1 MKRVFLI
8 ILDSFGIGS
17 CGDSYKF
24 GDYGANTFGNIA
36 KMCFLEHAN
45 HGGRSGVLSIPNLM
59 SLGIGE
65 IFKKITGNYP
75 FGILKTNVIK
85 GCYAYSSSVS
95 KGKDTFSGHWEIV
108 GVPIFKE
115 WCYFDQIKNSFSE
128 LLLNEIITSSNLSGF
143 LGNCHA
149 SGTEII
155 KKLGVEHLLTK
166 KPIFYTSSD
175 SVFQV
180 SCHEQEYGLDN
191 LYNLCKK
198 IRFILDK
205 NKINIARV
213 IARPFI
219 GTNPINFKRTEKRKD
234 FSITINKKT
243 VLEKLILE
251 KGGSVYAIGKISD
264 IFSGVGITNS
274 TTTKNLSESFRETIR
289 SIKSCKKNSIVIANF
304 IDFDSLWGHRRDVSG
319 YAKGLEYFDYNLP
332 RILNILKKND
342 LLIITADHGC
352 DPTWKGTDHTREYIP
367 ILFYKQNIGNK
378 FLGHRKTFSDISQ
391 TISKY
396 FGISKMNYGTSI
408 L

>member
-17 CGDSYKF
+17 CMDSYEF

-36 KMCFLEHAN
+36 KMCFLGKAN
-45 HGGRSGVLSIPNLM
+45 NGRSGVLSIPNLM

-65 IFKKITGNYP
+65 IFKEVTGNYP
-75 FGILKTNVIK
+75 LGVKKTK
-85 GCYAYSSSVS
+85 FLQGCYAYSSSIS

-115 WCYFDQIKNSFSE
+115 WFFFNKLTNSFSKS
-128 LLLNEIITSSNLSGF
+128 LLNKIKNDCGLTGI

-155 KKLGVEHLLTK
+155 KKFGIEHLLTK

-180 SCHEQEYGLDN
+180 SCHEKEYGLNN
-191 LYNLCKK
+191 LYELCKK
-198 IRFILDK
+198 IRIILNK

-219 GTNPINFKRTEKRKD
+219 GNNPENFKRTEKRKD
-234 FSITINKKT
+234 FSIIINKKT

-251 KGGSVYAIGKISD
+251 KGGSVHAIGKISD
-264 IFSGVGITNS
+264 IFSGIGITSSIS
-274 TTTKNLSESFRETIR
+274 TQDLFDSFEKTIKAINCCSR
-289 SIKSCKKNSIVIANF
+289 NSIVFSNF

-319 YAKGLEYFDYNLP
+319 YAKGLEYFDFNLP
-332 RILNILKKND
+332 RLLNILKKDD

-352 DPTWKGTDHTREYIP
+352 DPTWIGTDHTREYVP
-367 ILFYKQNIGNK
+367 ILIYKKKMKNK
-378 FLGHRKTFSDISQ
+378 FLGCRKTFADISQ
-391 TISKY
+391 TISEY
-396 FGISKMNYGTSI
+396 FGISRMNYGDSI